1 MSGENTIVLEN
12 DAKFITEPDLGDI
25 ERYKY
30 ENPLKYD
37 EITLAKRKL
46 EVNNLM
52 KDYPHLSRQRLE
64 DIWDYFYIV
73 GEDKIK
79 ENLENGYYNQKF
91 VDRSNEKE
99 ACLTVRDI

>member
-37 EITLAKRKL
+37 VITLAKRKL